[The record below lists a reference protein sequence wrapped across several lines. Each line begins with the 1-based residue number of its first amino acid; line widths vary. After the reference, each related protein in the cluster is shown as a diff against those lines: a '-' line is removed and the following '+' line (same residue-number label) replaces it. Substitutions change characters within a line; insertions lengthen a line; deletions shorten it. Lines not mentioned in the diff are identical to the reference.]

1 MLAKDGTRAS
11 YCAHTRNLTFNSL
24 DYSAAPVEAS
34 RANLTLGLMEANTTD
49 LYGVF
54 DDTVTEEDVIGGK
67 WNNAEIVTELVNY
80 LDLSQGS
87 VRRMKGNVG
96 KFNIKNGSYIVEFQS
111 LSARLRQEI
120 GELTSPVD
128 RNTLAELVDDLAP
141 YTFARNVTAV
151 TDRRNFTVDGTAKA
165 NGYFRYGKVTFTS
178 GDNDDL
184 SMEIK
189 DNTGNVIELQL
200 PMRSDI
206 AISDTVSLLAG
217 YDGSREQARDKFSAA
232 ENMSA
237 EPDLPGIK
245 TILKYPE

>member
-151 TDRRNFTVDGTAKA
+151 TD
-165 NGYFRYGKVTFTS
+165 
-178 GDNDDL
+178 
-184 SMEIK
+184 
-189 DNTGNVIELQL
+189 
-200 PMRSDI
+200 
-206 AISDTVSLLAG
+206 
-217 YDGSREQARDKFSAA
+217 
-232 ENMSA
+232 
-237 EPDLPGIK
+237 
-245 TILKYPE
+245 